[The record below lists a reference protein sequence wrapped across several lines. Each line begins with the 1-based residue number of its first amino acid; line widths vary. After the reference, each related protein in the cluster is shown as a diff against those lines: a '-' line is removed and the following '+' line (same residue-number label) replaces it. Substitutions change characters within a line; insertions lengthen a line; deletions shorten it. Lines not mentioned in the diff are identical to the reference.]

1 MAPAADAQGRH
12 EVRGRQVER
21 SALTAMLPVVA
32 LVPFWLLAMAVIW
45 LPIRLIV
52 DIPIWVPPLV
62 WLAAGAL
69 LFIPSVQV
77 AVLSPLFGAR
87 APTPDEADVIAPIW
101 RDLAV
106 AANLPSYRYAIRV
119 IDSEELNAFA
129 CGGHLVVVTTFAL
142 EELTDRELSGVL
154 AHELSHHLGLHTFAL
169 TVGHWLSLPVVAL
182 ARIGFFFQ
190 NVARAATDAF
200 VSHSAAL
207 TALGRLASGL
217 LTVVSWVFLAA
228 LYAADAL
235 GNLVGHGSEFEADR
249 RAVRMGYGR
258 ALADALRQV
267 IRLGGGR
274 RSVGW
279 RARLMTSHPPA
290 RTRVARIEAMMR
302 HPSQ

>member
-1 MAPAADAQGRH
+1 MAAADIQGRH
-12 EVRGRQVER
+12 VER

-45 LPIRLIV
+45 LPVRLIV
-52 DIPIWVPPLV
+52 DVPIWTLPLV
-62 WLAAGAL
+62 WLAAGTL

-77 AVLSPLFGAR
+77 SVLSPLFGAR
-87 APTPDEADVIAPIW
+87 APTMEEDEVIAPIW

-119 IDSEELNAFA
+119 IDSNEINAFA
-129 CGGHLVVVTTFAL
+129 CGGHLVIVTTFAL
-142 EELTDRELSGVL
+142 QELTDRELSGVL

-190 NVARAATDAF
+190 NVAHAATDSF

-207 TALGRLASGL
+207 TALGRIVAGM
-217 LTVVSWVFLAA
+217 LTLVSWFFLAA
-228 LYAADAL
+228 LYASDAL

-258 ALADALRQV
+258 PLADALRQV
-267 IRLGGGR
+267 IRLGGGHR
-274 RSVGW
+274 AIGW
-279 RARLMTSHPPA
+279 RDRLMTSHPPA

-302 HPSQ
+302 HPSR